1 MDQLPRHLREMLPAE
16 GLALDHEQELAL
28 KDIAEKYGDVVRA
41 AAAVPEWNFIEVAM
55 ALLEKAFVTELGL
68 DQMLWHVAVLDA
80 LLSEENVGVRQVMR
94 PRIGNILGSTE
105 ADKKE
110 VRKQFDELYSFRSE
124 LVHGKKFTDRAQYR
138 HLAVA
143 RELARRTVL
152 WFVDYL
158 LWVDQHLQNQ
168 KIPYDRYPT
177 RSELLTLL
185 DFEKP
190 ALDRLSSVIRTL
202 PEGFPSL
209 GN

>member
-1 MDQLPRHLREMLPAE
+1 
-16 GLALDHEQELAL
+16 
-28 KDIAEKYGDVVRA
+28 
-41 AAAVPEWNFIEVAM
+41 VPEWNFIEVAM